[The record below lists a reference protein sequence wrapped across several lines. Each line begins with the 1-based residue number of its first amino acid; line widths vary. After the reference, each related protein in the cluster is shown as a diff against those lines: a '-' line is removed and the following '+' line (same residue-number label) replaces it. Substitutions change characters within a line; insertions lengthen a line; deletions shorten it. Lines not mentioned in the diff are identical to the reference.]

1 MADPLASV
9 EVPDESLVTIDVT
22 DAPELAEKETPE
34 TKGVAAG
41 GEEEGKEAP
50 AKKTTPVHTDTQ
62 VVTDPTEALRAAV
75 KTAEDARKAAEAQ
88 ALAERQRADEARAL
102 ADRRAQ
108 EAAAAHETAQ
118 DRQLAIITQGIDSAT
133 RELTAYQDDH
143 TRLLEAGEFKK
154 ASEVQVKMAKAAAA
168 LDRLEDA
175 KANFEAKAAAAA
187 ETKTETTEATTARTP
202 FENYLVQNR
211 FSPRAESW
219 LRAHPECAPAE
230 IGGNPSKHAAMMAG
244 HYDAKAKGLAEGS
257 DDYFRVIEEH
267 AGYRQPVQQKTVTT
281 EEAEE
286 APAVKPKPKPQVAAP
301 VTREAPD
308 AAGRPTQR
316 DVKLN
321 KDQQE
326 AALLSWPQ
334 QQGEDTDAW
343 RKRAFGK
350 YARSFLE
357 LQAEG
362 KIGRTYV

>member
-22 DAPELAEKETPE
+22 DAPELAEKETP
-34 TKGVAAG
+34 KADGVAAA
-41 GEEEGKEAP
+41 EEGKEAP

-88 ALAERQRADEARAL
+88 AVAERQRADEARAL

-118 DRQLAIITQGIDSAT
+118 DRQLAIITQGIEGAT
-133 RELTAYQDDH
+133 REVGAYQDELS
-143 TRLLEAGEFKK
+143 RALEAGEFKK
-154 ASEVQVKMAKAAAA
+154 VAEVQAKLSKAAAA

-175 KANFEAKAAAAA
+175 KANFEAKVAAAA
-187 ETKTETTEATTARTP
+187 ETKTETTEATSARTP

-211 FSPRAESW
+211 FSPKAESW

-267 AGYRQPVQQKTVTT
+267 AGYRHPVQTQTKTTT
-281 EEAEE
+281 AEEAEE